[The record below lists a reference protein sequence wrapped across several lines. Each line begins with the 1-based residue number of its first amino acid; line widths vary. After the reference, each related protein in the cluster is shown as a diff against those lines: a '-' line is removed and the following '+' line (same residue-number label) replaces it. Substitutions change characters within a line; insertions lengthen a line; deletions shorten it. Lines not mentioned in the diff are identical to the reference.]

1 MSLDKKS
8 KEIGTIPTSLKG
20 LWKVGMLKKNFFLIL
35 IFCCCWVPRVYGLSV
50 LSTDSGPSQDT
61 IKQGVSDGIFDSM
74 AKHAGDWVA
83 TGMDKIGNWAIQT
96 LFKIYDKYIG
106 TFLIYIPDLAS
117 PQTYTAL
124 VGVNGG
130 AGNAGNAVQVV
141 LNTLKITCGTGLFI
155 LLVGFVI
162 DTGQRSSGLWN
173 RFVEPGTVIGFVGAF
188 LCLFA
193 WPTILSFFST
203 AVTAM
208 GYYIYNQN
216 TLRTSG
222 VLEGLQNINLDSGS
236 GTATV
241 SMSQIDF
248 RGNFIT
254 SQGILWDLIYLV
266 SIGLVVIGIY
276 NCYSAVS
283 GGESEKGNFKFF
295 QAVGGLIL
303 ILGVPTLVHVLI
315 EKGAG
320 QIGSKPVI
328 QGETLKPFS
337 LKGLVQENGI
347 QYPATQ
353 GQPSPNIGTAGNTPS
368 QSSGTS
374 RLAQFAAG
382 LLKCGVAL
390 WGLITCFMVIF
401 AKFFQVLNLWVL
413 FILGPIFIGCL
424 GHPGTAPIFWGAA
437 RYFAKLLL
445 YSIIWAITLVGLY
458 LIPNIN
464 WGVETIG
471 VNSLLTAVAILAG
484 LQLIGNAQE
493 FASLFTS
500 FKGGNIKGEG
510 LKEFTQDTNKAR
522 LGVFGSMKNLT
533 GETGQG
539 LAAAGGAAVGS
550 LIPGVGTASGALTG
564 QRIMKGLNAV
574 ARVGSMG
581 GKPSQKGGSDNP
593 IAEFLRKTS
602 GGIIEG
608 RLKGEGK
615 KMESMSPNERKKHE
629 LVSNYAK
636 RLKGERGSYT
646 QKKGGKGEGGGSA
659 GRGDRGK
666 GTA

>member
-1 MSLDKKS
+1 
-8 KEIGTIPTSLKG
+8 
-20 LWKVGMLKKNFFLIL
+20 MLKKFILQFLIIL
-35 IFCCCWVPRVYGLSV
+35 CFFSPKAFGLSV

-83 TGMDKIGNWAIQT
+83 QGMDKIGNWAIQT

-117 PQTYTAL
+117 PKTYSALMGQT
-124 VGVNGG
+124 GG
-130 AGNAGNAVQVV
+130 ADNTLNAVRVV
-141 LNTLKITCGTGLFI
+141 LNILKITSGTGLFI

-173 RFVEPGTVIGFVGAF
+173 RFVEPGMVISFVSAF

-208 GYYIYNQN
+208 GYYVYNQN

-222 VLEGLQNINLDSGS
+222 VLEGLQNINLDSAG
-236 GTATV
+236 GTASV
-241 SMSQIDF
+241 SLSQIDF

-254 SQGILWDLIYLV
+254 SQGILWDLIYL
-266 SIGLVVIGIY
+266 IAIALVVIGLY

-283 GGESEKGNFKFF
+283 GGESEKGNYKFF

-303 ILGVPTLVHVLI
+303 ILGVPTIVHVLI
-315 EKGAG
+315 EKGAD
-320 QIGSKPVI
+320 QIGNQPAI
-328 QGETLKPFS
+328 QGETFKPFS
-337 LKGLVQENGI
+337 LKGLVQDNGI
-347 QYPATQ
+347 QFPAQQ
-353 GQPSPNIGTAGNTPS
+353 GQGTSNIGTASNNPTQPTGP
-368 QSSGTS
+368 S

-382 LLKCGVAL
+382 LLKCGVAI
-390 WGLITCFMVIF
+390 WGLITCFVVIF

-413 FILGPIFIGCL
+413 FVLGPIFIGCL
-424 GHPGTAPIFWGAA
+424 GHPATAPIFWGAA

-445 YSIIWAITLVGLY
+445 YSVIWAITLVGLY

-464 WGVETIG
+464 WGVESIG

-500 FKGGNIKGEG
+500 FKGGNIGGEG
-510 LKEFTQDTNKAR
+510 IKQFSRDTKATVKGANEAR
-522 LGVFGSMKNLT
+522 LGFFGGMKQAT
-533 GETGQG
+533 GETGQ
-539 LAAAGGAAVGS
+539 AVGAGVGS
-550 LIPGVGTASGALTG
+550 VVGSVIPGAGTASGALWG
-564 QRIMKGLNAV
+564 QRAV
-574 ARVGSMG
+574 AGMNTLARVGSMG
-581 GKPSQKGGSDNP
+581 GKSRHGGEGSNP
-593 IAEFLRKTS
+593 ISEMIQKFS
-602 GGIIEG
+602 GNVIARG
-608 RLKGEGK
+608 LKK
-615 KMESMSPNERKKHE
+615 DSQNFQNLSPDEKAKHK
-629 LVSNYAK
+629 LVSDYAD
-636 RLKGERGSYT
+636 RLRTG
-646 QKKGGKGEGGGSA
+646 KKGGDADRYSGGRKGFSKRPGSQ
-659 GRGDRGK
+659 GK